1 LVSGRSPSLGH
12 PEGTRSREPLC
23 ETSTGDWVLAIEH
36 PSGNASKGFNSGA
49 DLGHRPLYS
58 RAHRAGRSRAVVNT
72 DVAHPLM
79 ARLELPYPLLVG
91 RLTAGR
97 WSSQVPDELVF
108 EGRLGVAVGAELDQ
122 ARAAFEAAV
131 AAADD
136 GLGPT
141 IDIRWHGGQF
151 APAQT
156 PVDDPFVTL
165 VHAAAREQSDPGSTL
180 SGVPYGADM
189 RQFCARG
196 IPCVMLGAPGLER
209 AHATDEWVS
218 VDDLVRV
225 SRAIALTIMRF
236 GRVDGEELDCHRDGS
251 PSPSPPTT

>member
-1 LVSGRSPSLGH
+1 
-12 PEGTRSREPLC
+12 
-23 ETSTGDWVLAIEH
+23 VLAIEH

-79 ARLELPYPLLVG
+79 ARLELPYPPLVG